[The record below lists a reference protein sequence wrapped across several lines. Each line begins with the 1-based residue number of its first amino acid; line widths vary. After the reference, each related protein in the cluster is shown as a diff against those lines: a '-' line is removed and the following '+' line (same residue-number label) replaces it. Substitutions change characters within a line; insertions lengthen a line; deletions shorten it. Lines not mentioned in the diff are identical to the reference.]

1 MIRYVVQ
8 ACRAP
13 TCTRVRMGSRLRCVS
28 HACRTRSRCLRP
40 QARGTMAS
48 GGRLH
53 SCRETGLSFVVCLS
67 CGSLSFS
74 LTLTNG
80 SSYHLHT
87 HTHTHTAS
95 FEIRSHARPLAEQHY
110 STIARGISR
119 LFSLRI
125 VSLHILM
132 RRARSSIS
140 FATYLTS
147 VHRSIC
153 LRRNFLL

>member
-13 TCTRVRMGSRLRCVS
+13 TCTRVRTGSRLRCVS

-48 GGRLH
+48 GGRLR

-80 SSYHLHT
+80 PSYHLHT
-87 HTHTHTAS
+87 HTHTHTHS
-95 FEIRSHARPLAEQHY
+95 VVRN
-110 STIARGISR
+110 TIARSTIGGSTLLYDSSR
-119 LFSLRI
+119 DLTI
-125 VSLHILM
+125 V
-132 RRARSSIS
+132 
-140 FATYLTS
+140 LTS
-147 VHRSIC
+147 NC
-153 LRRNFLL
+153 LAAHPNAAREIVDLVCDLLDLGAPLDLFA